1 MRDILI
7 TLLIFGSIPFIL
19 RRPHIGV
26 LVWSWIGYMNP
37 HRLAFGFAYNFPF
50 ALIIG
55 LVTVISMVFSKETRW
70 FPKHPANTVL
80 ILFIIWMGITTTQA
94 MYPEVAWDSY
104 IRVLKIQAMIFITMM
119 LLQSHERIQQLIWVI
134 VVSIGFYGIKGGLFT
149 IATKG
154 QYMVLGPADG
164 FFTGNTEIGLIILMT
179 LPLMYYLHQTTEN
192 HWVKHGLVVAM
203 ILMAIAAIG
212 TQSRG
217 ALVAALG
224 LLGFFWLKSNTKI
237 ITGSIGVILL
247 IALYNFMPLSWHE
260 KMQTILNYQQD
271 ASAMGRINAWW
282 AGFNVA
288 NDRLMGGGFEFWSPQ
303 SFLIYA
309 PDPLDFHDAHS
320 IFFEVLGE
328 HGYIG
333 LALFVL
339 YGILAFFTASRVIKQ
354 TRDNE
359 QFAWANLLARMIQV
373 SLIAYL
379 IGGSFL
385 GLAYADIGYQLV
397 AVLIVLQYLVDQE
410 QESPQPQQDLDTK
423 TVVQNKQESFVKK
436 PLSVN
441 RVAQQTSNNNSN
453 RYVR

>member
-1 MRDILI
+1 
-7 TLLIFGSIPFIL
+7 
-19 RRPHIGV
+19 
-26 LVWSWIGYMNP
+26 MNP
-37 HRLAFGFAYNFPF
+37 HRLAFGFAYDFPF

-55 LVTVISMVFSKETRW
+55 VVTVASMVMSKETKW
-70 FPKHPANTVL
+70 FPKHPANSVL
-80 ILFIIWMGITTTQA
+80 IIFILWMGITTTQA
-94 MYPEVAWDSY
+94 MYPDVAWDSY
-104 IRVLKIQAMIFITMM
+104 FRVLKIQTMIFITMM
-119 LLQSHERIQQLIWVI
+119 LLQSRERIQQLIWVI
-134 VVSIGFYGIKGGLFT
+134 VVSIGFYGVKGGLFT

-164 FFTGNTEIGLIILMT
+164 FFTGNTEIGLIILVT
-179 LPLMYYLHQTTEN
+179 LSLMYYLHQTTEN
-192 HWVKHGLVVAM
+192 RWARYGLVAAM
-203 ILMAIAAIG
+203 ILMVIAAIG

-217 ALVAALG
+217 ALVAAVG
-224 LLGFFWLKSNTKI
+224 LLGFFWLKSNTKML
-237 ITGSIGVILL
+237 TGLIGIILL

-260 KMQTILNYQQD
+260 KMQTIINYQQD

-282 AGFNVA
+282 TGFNVA

-339 YGILAFFTASRVIKQ
+339 YGMIAFYTAHRVIKQ
-354 TRDNE
+354 THDNE

-373 SLIAYL
+373 SLIAFV

-397 AVLIVLQYLVDQE
+397 AVLILLQYLIDQE
-410 QESPQPQQDLDTK
+410 APQQ
-423 TVVQNKQESFVKK
+423 QENQHPQTAMNNTPPAFVRK
-436 PLSVN
+436 PLSD
-441 RVAQQTSNNNSN
+441 TSHPHQVRKNIRN